1 MTSLGERV
9 WNVIAQISGFDIQNC
24 MSRSEPAWDLYRT
37 FLAVMRDGSFSAA
50 ARNLELTQPTAGR
63 HIEMLEAMLG
73 TPLFKRSRRGLTPTR
88 AALAVLPQAEAMAV
102 AAAAARRT
110 CSAEWQEE
118 RGAVRL
124 TASEVVSYE
133 VLPAQL
139 ARFCQQY
146 PRIEIELLVS
156 NRNEDVLRRDVDIA
170 VRMARPTQDALLAR
184 RLGAVEVG
192 LFAHRSYLERF
203 GVPRTQAELASHRLI
218 GFDQN
223 AHGIRSAGGAAA
235 QLRREHFGFRC
246 DSAAVQLAAVRAG
259 AGIGGHHVQLARRE
273 PDLVRVL
280 EGTFKFKREMWLVMH
295 RDAKATRRI
304 RLLFEH
310 LASALADCAKSGSL

>member
-1 MTSLGERV
+1 
-9 WNVIAQISGFDIQNC
+9 

-50 ARNLELTQPTAGR
+50 ARNLDLAQPTAGR

-73 TPLFKRSRRGLTPTR
+73 TSLFRRSRRGLVPTR

-124 TASEVVSYE
+124 TASTVMSCE
-133 VLPAQL
+133 VLQVPL
-139 ARFCQQY
+139 ARFCHRY
-146 PRIEIELLVS
+146 PRIEIELLAS
-156 NRNEDVLRRDVDIA
+156 SRNEDLLRRDVDIA
-170 VRMARPTQDALLAR
+170 VRMARPTQKALLAR
-184 RLGAVEVG
+184 RLGTVEVG

-203 GVPRTQAELASHRLI
+203 GVPTPANLGSHRLI
-218 GFDQN
+218 GFDQD
-223 AHGIRSAGGAAA
+223 AHGIRSTGGAAA
-235 QLRREHFGFRC
+235 HLRREHFGFRC
-246 DSAAVQLAAVRAG
+246 DSAPVQLAAVRAG
-259 AGIGGHHVQLARRE
+259 AGIGGHHVHLARRE

-280 EGTFKFKREMWLVMH
+280 AGTFKFKREMWLVMH
-295 RDAKATRRI
+295 RDSKATRRI

-310 LASALADCAKSGSL
+310 LAGALADYAKSGSPS

>member
-1 MTSLGERV
+1 
-9 WNVIAQISGFDIQNC
+9 

-63 HIEMLEAMLG
+63 HIEMLETMLG
-73 TPLFKRSRRGLTPTR
+73 TSLFRRSRRGLVPTR

-110 CSAEWQEE
+110 SSAEWQEE

-124 TASEVVSYE
+124 TASEIVSYE
-133 VLPAQL
+133 VLQEPL
-139 ARFCQQY
+139 ARFCHRY

-156 NRNEDVLRRDVDIA
+156 NRNEDVLRREVDIA
-170 VRMARPTQDALLAR
+170 VRMARPTQGALLAR
-184 RLGAVEVG
+184 RLGTLEVG

-203 GVPRTQAELASHRLI
+203 GVPRTQADLGSHRLI

-246 DSAAVQLAAVRAG
+246 DSGAVQLAALRAG
-259 AGIGGHHVQLARRE
+259 AGIGGHHVQLARSE

-280 EGTFKFKREMWLVMH
+280 EQAFKFRREMWLVMH

-304 RLLFEH
+304 RLLFDH
-310 LASALADCAKSGSL
+310 LAGALAHCGKSGSP